1 MKSKIL
7 MEKKANKMLMKKQV
21 IPKRLI
27 LKNHLIQKRLIQKN
41 MRKRQFPLFVSREK
55 RQKERGLETGS
66 IERPQ

>member
-1 MKSKIL
+1 M
-7 MEKKANKMLMKKQV
+7 AN
-21 IPKRLI
+21 
-27 LKNHLIQKRLIQKN
+27 LKNLSTPNRLIQKK